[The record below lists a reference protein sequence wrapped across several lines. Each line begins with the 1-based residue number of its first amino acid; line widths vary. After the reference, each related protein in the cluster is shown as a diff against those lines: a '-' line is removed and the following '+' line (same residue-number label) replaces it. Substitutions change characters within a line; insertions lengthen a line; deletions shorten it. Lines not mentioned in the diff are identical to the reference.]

1 MESTRH
7 LTEAGMHVELVA
19 YGRRDGRWEAHVASW
34 HCLSPFPT
42 AAELMAHPTDLTS
55 SWSAALWP
63 SVNGPTSARALDA
76 LEAELRET
84 LADTR
89 TRYLGLYER
98 RGN

>member
-34 HCLSPFPT
+34 HCLSPSPN

>member
-1 MESTRH
+1 MH
-7 LTEAGMHVELVA
+7 LELVA

-34 HCLSPFPT
+34 YCLSPSPT
-42 AAELMAHPTDLTS
+42 VSDLCTRATDLTS

-98 RGN
+98 RGI